1 MTLYLRNFSHVTTN
15 QRWHKSER
23 KYAHIHRPESR
34 LISTTKTCMALACVT
49 LLSTAIAQEAPTGAP
64 EAPGRTPGSR
74 LDRVDIIAKTPS
86 DNDLRRRAKVAKQV
100 YGREEMDK
108 YGDTNVADVLKRL
121 PGVTM
126 QGNAPRMRG
135 LGSGYTLIL
144 LNGDPAPPGFQLD
157 QLDPS
162 QVERIEV
169 AKAPTAD
176 QSAQAVAGSINII
189 LKEAPKVSQRDL
201 RVGVGY
207 NVDKPTISG
216 SFTIGEKW
224 DDKSLSLPISVF
236 QWRRLSQS
244 TTERYQPGLDGA
256 PALSTQ
262 TSETS
267 NFGHG
272 FNLGPRLNW
281 KISDDENL
289 TWQSFLQR
297 GVWNNQSRYDS
308 QVVSGTPSLDDD
320 NDITGTWQNVRTN
333 LQYVNNFSS
342 TERIELKA
350 GLQASKGTFDSQS
363 IRAGAAQLRAIGDNG
378 ESGLTQAGNYTRLLN
393 DAHSI
398 TAGWDLEWRQREE
411 KRDVTLKGVPQTTEY
426 EGQPFS
432 ARITRQA
439 LFVQDEWEIDK
450 QWSTYLG
457 LRGERIQTRSQGVGT
472 DIDNTS
478 SVVTPMWHLNYKLTP
493 EGKDMVRASIT
504 RSYKAPNLGQIVAR
518 PALSSLFP
526 VTSKTNTEL
535 SPDRLG
541 NSGLLPELASGL
553 DIAYEKYLPG
563 GGLVSIGVFYR
574 DINNL
579 IRNVTTLQIVDYSPV
594 QRWVSQPKNFSR
606 AFTSGMELEVKGRA
620 GELFPSLFDPKLA
633 LNLRTS
639 LNYYHSEVEALPGP
653 NNRLDGQQPWSGNI
667 GFDYRFTSGQL
678 PITVGGTLAF
688 TPGYTTQQSQS
699 QSQYQ
704 SRTRSIDV
712 FAQWTF
718 SRTLSARI
726 SANNLMPLDTQSQT
740 FSTDGYY
747 TSTVNRSRTNYQA
760 GMEIKF

>member
-1 MTLYLRNFSHVTTN
+1 LKNTVV
-15 QRWHKSER
+15 
-23 KYAHIHRPESR
+23 
-34 LISTTKTCMALACVT
+34 ALACLT
-49 LLSTAIAQEAPTGAP
+49 LVSTVFAQEAPVGG
-64 EAPGRTPGSR
+64 PGDGPARTPGSR
-74 LDRVDIIAKTPS
+74 LDRVDVIAKQPNDT
-86 DNDLRRRAKVAKQV
+86 DLRRRAKVAKQV
-100 YGREEMDK
+100 YGKEEMEK

-121 PGVTM
+121 PGITM

-135 LGSGYTLIL
+135 LGSGYTLVL
-144 LNGDPAPPGFQLD
+144 VNGDPAPPGFALD

-201 RVGVGY
+201 RVGLGY
-207 NVDKPTISG
+207 NVDKPTLAG

-224 DDKSLSLPISVF
+224 DNKSLSLPISVF
-236 QWRRLSQS
+236 QWRGLNASN
-244 TTERYQPGLDGA
+244 TERYQPGVDGA

-262 TSETS
+262 SSDTSF
-267 NFGHG
+267 FGHG

-297 GVWNNQSRYDS
+297 GVWNNLSRFNS
-308 QVVSGTPSLDDD
+308 QTISGNPSLDDN

-333 LQYVNNFSS
+333 VQYTNNFSG

-350 GLQASKGTFDSQS
+350 GLNASKGTFDYQS
-363 IRAGAAQLRAIGDNG
+363 VRAGEPQLRAVGDNG
-378 ESGLTQAGNYTRLLN
+378 ETGATQAGNYTRLLN
-393 DAHSI
+393 DEHSL
-398 TAGWDLEWRQREE
+398 TVGWDLEWRQRDE

-432 ARITRQA
+432 ARIVRQA
-439 LFVQDEWEIDK
+439 LFAQDEWEINK

-457 LRGERIQTRSQGVGT
+457 VRGERIETTSQGVNS
-472 DIDNTS
+472 DINNTS

-526 VTSKTNTEL
+526 DTSKTNTEL

-541 NSGLLPELASGL
+541 NSGLLPELATGL
-553 DIAYEKYLPG
+553 DVAFEKYLAAG
-563 GGLVSIGVFYR
+563 GMVSIGVFYR
-574 DINNL
+574 DISNL
-579 IRNVTTLQIVDYSPV
+579 IRNVTTLQTVDYSPV
-594 QRWVSQPKNFSR
+594 QRWVSQPKNFSK
-606 AFTSGMELEVKGRA
+606 AWTSGMELEVKGRA
-620 GELFPSLFDPKLA
+620 GELFPSLFDAKLP

-639 LNYYHSEVEALPGP
+639 LNYYHSEVDALQGP
-653 NNRLDGQQPWSGNI
+653 NNRLDGQQPWSGNV
-667 GFDYRFTSGQL
+667 GFDFRTMIDKL
-678 PITVGGTLAF
+678 PVVVGGNMGF
-688 TPGYTTQQSQS
+688 TPGYTTQQSAS
-699 QSQYQ
+699 QSTFQ

-712 FAQWTF
+712 FVQAVF

-740 FSTDGYY
+740 FSTDGFYA
-747 TSTVNRSRTNYQA
+747 SSVNHPRTNYQA
-760 GMEIKF
+760 GVEIKF

>member
-1 MTLYLRNFSHVTTN
+1 MKNTAVALACLT
-15 QRWHKSER
+15 
-23 KYAHIHRPESR
+23 
-34 LISTTKTCMALACVT
+34 LISTVF
-49 LLSTAIAQEAPTGAP
+49 AQEAPVGGPSDGPA
-64 EAPGRTPGSR
+64 RTPGSR

-135 LGSGYTLIL
+135 LGSGYTLVLI
-144 LNGDPAPPGFQLD
+144 NGDPAPPGFALD

-201 RVGVGY
+201 RIGVGY
-207 NVDKPTISG
+207 NVDKPTVSG

-224 DDKSLSLPISVF
+224 DNKSLSLPISVF
-236 QWRRLSQS
+236 QWRGLNQN

-262 TSETS
+262 SADMS
-267 NFGHG
+267 FFGHG
-272 FNLGPRLNW
+272 FNMGPRLNW

-297 GVWNNQSRYDS
+297 GVWNNQSRYTN
-308 QVVSGTPSLDDD
+308 QVGSGNPSLDDN
-320 NDITGTWQNVRTN
+320 NDIMGTWQNVRSN
-333 LQYVNNFSS
+333 LQWVNHLSGS
-342 TERIELKA
+342 DRIELKA
-350 GLQASKGTFDSQS
+350 GLQASKGTFDFQS
-363 IRAGAAQLRAIGDNG
+363 VRAGDPQLRAVGDNG
-378 ESGLTQAGNYTRLLN
+378 ESGVTQGGNYTRLLN
-393 DAHSI
+393 DAHSL
-398 TAGWDLEWRQREE
+398 TAGWDLEWRQRDE
-411 KRDVTLKGVPQTTEY
+411 KRDVSLKGVPQTTEY

-432 ARITRQA
+432 ARIERQA

-457 LRGERIQTRSQGVGT
+457 VRGERIQTRSQGVGT
-472 DIDNTS
+472 DIDNIS

-493 EGKDMVRASIT
+493 EGKDMVRASVT
-504 RSYKAPNLGQIVAR
+504 RSYKAPGLGQIVAR
-518 PALSSLFP
+518 PAISGLFP
-526 VTSKTNTEL
+526 DTSKTNTEL
-535 SPDRLG
+535 SPDRVG
-541 NSGLLPELASGL
+541 NSGLLPELATGL
-553 DIAYEKYLPG
+553 DVAYEKYLSG
-563 GGLVSIGVFYR
+563 GGMVSIGVFYR

-579 IRNVTTLQIVDYSPV
+579 IRNVTSLQTVSYSPV
-594 QRWVSQPKNFSR
+594 QRWVSQPTNFSK
-606 AFTSGMELEVKGRA
+606 ASTSGVELEVKGRA
-620 GELFPSLFDPKLA
+620 GELFPSLFDPKLG
-633 LNLRTS
+633 LNLRTA
-639 LNYYHSEVEALPGP
+639 LNYYHSNVEALPGP
-653 NNRLDGQQPWSGNI
+653 NNRLDGQQPWSGNV
-667 GFDYRFTSGQL
+667 GFDYRTLIDKL
-678 PITVGGTLAF
+678 PVTVGGTLGF

-699 QSQYQ
+699 QSAYQ

-712 FAQWTF
+712 FVQMVF

-726 SANNLMPLDTQSQT
+726 SANNLMPLETQSQT
-740 FSTDGYY
+740 FSTDGYSS
-747 TSTVNRSRTNYQA
+747 STLNRGRTNYQA
-760 GMEIKF
+760 GVEIKF

>member
-1 MTLYLRNFSHVTTN
+1 MKNT
-15 QRWHKSER
+15 KST
-23 KYAHIHRPESR
+23 AI
-34 LISTTKTCMALACVT
+34 ALACAS
-49 LLSTAIAQEAPTGAP
+49 LLSTAFGQEAPTGAP

-74 LDRVDIIAKTPS
+74 LDRVDVVAKQPS
-86 DNDLRRRAKVAKQV
+86 DNDLRRRSKVAKQV

-135 LGSGYTLIL
+135 LGSGYTLVL
-144 LNGDPAPPGFQLD
+144 VNGDPAPPGFALD
-157 QLDPS
+157 QLDPA

-207 NVDKPTISG
+207 AVDKPTVSG
-216 SFTIGEKW
+216 SFIVGEKW
-224 DDKSLSLPISVF
+224 DTKSLSLPISVF
-236 QWRRLSQS
+236 QWRGLNQAV
-244 TTERYQPGLDGA
+244 TDRYQPGLDGA
-256 PALSTQ
+256 PAQSTQ
-262 TSETS
+262 SGDMAY
-267 NFGHG
+267 FGHG

-297 GVWNNQSRYDS
+297 GVWNNTSRYTS
-308 QVVSGTPSLDDD
+308 QVISGNPSLEDD
-320 NDITGTWQNVRTN
+320 NDISGTWQNVRSN
-333 LQYVNNFSS
+333 LQWVNNFSG

-350 GLQASKGTFDSQS
+350 GVQASKGTFDYQS
-363 IRAGAAQLRAIGDNG
+363 VHAGAPQLRAVGDNG
-378 ESGLTQAGNYTRLLN
+378 ESGATQAGNYTRLLN
-393 DAHSI
+393 DAHSL
-398 TAGWDLEWRQREE
+398 TAGWDLEWRQRDE
-411 KRDVTLKGVPQTTEY
+411 KRDVTLKGVPQTAEY

-432 ARITRQA
+432 ARIQRQA

-457 LRGERIQTRSQGVGT
+457 LRGERIETRSQGVST

-526 VTSKTNTEL
+526 DTTKTNTEL
-535 SPDRLG
+535 SPDRIG
-541 NSGLLPELASGL
+541 NSGLLPELATGF
-553 DIAYEKYLPG
+553 DIAYEKYLAG
-563 GGLVSIGVFYR
+563 GGLVSIGAFYR
-574 DINNL
+574 DISNL
-579 IRNVTTLQIVDYSPV
+579 IRNVTTLQAVDYSPV
-594 QRWVSQPKNFSR
+594 QRWVSQPRNFSK
-606 AFTSGMELEVKGRA
+606 AQTSGVELEVKGRA
-620 GELFPSLFDPKLA
+620 GELFPSLFDPKLG
-633 LNLRTS
+633 LNLRTA
-639 LNYYHSEVEALPGP
+639 LNFYQSNVEALPGP
-653 NNRLDGQQPWSGNI
+653 NNRLDGQQPWSGNV
-667 GFDYRFTSGQL
+667 GFDYRFTAGPL
-678 PITVGGTLAF
+678 PITMGGTLGF

-699 QSQYQ
+699 QSLYQ
-704 SRTRSIDV
+704 SRTRSIDLY
-712 FAQWTF
+712 AQWAF

-740 FSTDGYY
+740 FSSDGYSS
-747 TSTVNRSRTNYQA
+747 STLNHARTNYQA
-760 GMEIKF
+760 GVEIKF

>member
-1 MTLYLRNFSHVTTN
+1 LKN
-15 QRWHKSER
+15 
-23 KYAHIHRPESR
+23 
-34 LISTTKTCMALACVT
+34 TKNTAIALACAT
-49 LLSTAIAQEAPTGAP
+49 LLSSVFAQDAPVGGPSDGPT
-64 EAPGRTPGSR
+64 RTPGSR
-74 LDRVDIIAKTPS
+74 LDRVDVIAKQPNDT
-86 DNDLRRRAKVAKQV
+86 DLRRRSKVAKQV

-135 LGSGYTLIL
+135 LGSGYTLVLI
-144 LNGDPAPPGFQLD
+144 NGDPAPPGFALD

-201 RVGVGY
+201 RIGLGY
-207 NVDKPTISG
+207 NVDKPTVSG

-224 DDKSLSLPISVF
+224 DNKSLSLPISVF
-236 QWRRLSQS
+236 QWRGLNQS
-244 TTERYQPGLDGA
+244 TTERYQPGLDGT

-262 TSETS
+262 SSDTSY
-267 NFGHG
+267 FGHG

-297 GVWNNQSRYDS
+297 GVWNNLSRYNS
-308 QVVSGTPSLDDD
+308 FGVSGSPSLDDN
-320 NDITGTWQNVRTN
+320 NDITGTWQNVRSN
-333 LQYVNNFSS
+333 LQYVNNFSG

-350 GLQASKGTFDSQS
+350 GLQASKGTFDYQS
-363 IRAGAAQLRAIGDNG
+363 VRAGDPQLRAIGDNG
-378 ESGLTQAGNYTRLLN
+378 ESGATQAGNYTRLLN
-393 DAHSI
+393 DAHSL
-398 TAGWDLEWRQREE
+398 TAGWDLEWRQRDE
-411 KRDVTLKGVPQTTEY
+411 KRDVTLKGLPQTSEY

-432 ARITRQA
+432 ARIQRQA

-457 LRGERIQTRSQGVGT
+457 VRGERIQTKSQGVGT
-472 DIDNTS
+472 DIDNSS

-526 VTSKTNTEL
+526 DISKTNTEL

-541 NSGLLPELASGL
+541 NSGLLPELATGL
-553 DIAYEKYLPG
+553 DVAYEKYLAG
-563 GGLVSIGVFYR
+563 GGLVSVGVFYR
-574 DINNL
+574 DISNL
-579 IRNVTTLQIVDYSPV
+579 IRNVTALQAVDYSPA
-594 QRWVSQPKNFSR
+594 QRWVSQPKNFSK
-606 AFTSGMELEVKGRA
+606 ASTSGVELEVKGRA
-620 GELFPSLFDPKLA
+620 GELFPSLFDAKLP

-639 LNYYHSEVEALPGP
+639 LNYYHSEVEALQGP
-653 NNRLDGQQPWSGNI
+653 NNRLDGQQPWSGNM
-667 GFDYRFTSGQL
+667 GFDYRFNIGPL
-678 PITVGGTLAF
+678 PMTVGGTLGF

-699 QSQYQ
+699 QSLYQ

-712 FAQWTF
+712 FAQWAF

-726 SANNLMPLDTQSQT
+726 SANNLMPLDTQSQS

-747 TSTVNRSRTNYQA
+747 ASTVNRSRTNYQA
-760 GMEIKF
+760 GVEIKF

>member
-1 MTLYLRNFSHVTTN
+1 MKN
-15 QRWHKSER
+15 
-23 KYAHIHRPESR
+23 
-34 LISTTKTCMALACVT
+34 TKITAIALACAS
-49 LLSTAIAQEAPTGAP
+49 LLSTAFAQEAPVGG
-64 EAPGRTPGSR
+64 PGEGPTRTPGSR
-74 LDRVDIIAKTPS
+74 LDRVDVIARQPNDT
-86 DNDLRRRAKVAKQV
+86 DLRRRAKVAKQI

-135 LGSGYTLIL
+135 LGSGYTLVLI
-144 LNGDPAPPGFQLD
+144 NGDPAPPGFALD

-201 RVGVGY
+201 RIGVGY
-207 NVDKPTISG
+207 NVDKPTVQG

-224 DDKSLSLPISVF
+224 DNKSLSLPISVF
-236 QWRRLSQS
+236 QWRGLNAS

-262 TSETS
+262 SSETS
-267 NFGHG
+267 FFGHG

-297 GVWNNQSRYDS
+297 GVWNNLSRYDS
-308 QVVSGTPSLDDD
+308 QVISGNPSLDDN
-320 NDITGTWQNVRTN
+320 NDITGTWQNVRSN
-333 LQYVNNFSS
+333 LQYVNNFSG

-350 GLQASKGTFDSQS
+350 GLQASKGTFDYQS
-363 IRAGAAQLRAIGDNG
+363 NRAGVTQLRAFGDNG
-378 ESGLTQAGNYTRLLN
+378 ESGATQAGNYTRLLN
-393 DAHSI
+393 DAHSM
-398 TAGWDLEWRQREE
+398 TAGWDLEWRQRDE

-457 LRGERIQTRSQGVGT
+457 VRGERIETKSQGVGT
-472 DIDNTS
+472 DINNTS

-518 PALSSLFP
+518 PALSNLFP
-526 VTSKTNTEL
+526 DTNKTNTEL

-541 NSGLLPELASGL
+541 NSGLLPELATGL
-553 DIAYEKYLPG
+553 DVAYEKYLAG
-563 GGLVSIGVFYR
+563 GGMVSLGVFYR
-574 DINNL
+574 NINNL
-579 IRNVTTLQIVDYSPV
+579 IRNVSTLQTVDYSPV
-594 QRWVSQPKNFSR
+594 QRWVSQPKNFSK
-606 AFTSGMELEVKGRA
+606 ASTSGMELEVKGRA
-620 GELFPSLFDPKLA
+620 GELFPSLFDAKLP

-653 NNRLDGQQPWSGNI
+653 NNRLDGQQPWSGNM
-667 GFDYRFTSGQL
+667 GFDYRFNVGPL
-678 PITVGGTLAF
+678 PVTVGGTLGY

-704 SRTRSIDV
+704 SRTRSVDV
-712 FAQWTF
+712 FAQWAF

-747 TSTVNRSRTNYQA
+747 TSNVNRSRTNYQA
-760 GMEIKF
+760 GVEIKF